1 MTREAV
7 VLSIRLHDETPPRD
21 LCQMRHLMSRIPD
34 GFYPYLQALERADAA
49 AQNPQY
55 LEASMEKLDV
65 ARALYEQVVEEKQC
79 VKLADL
85 AINGRDLMDL
95 GFPKGRMIGEVLQQL
110 LHQVLDY
117 PNMNQKALLLDIAN
131 RLKERMLP

>member
-1 MTREAV
+1 M
-7 VLSIRLHDETPPRD
+7 
-21 LCQMRHLMSRIPD
+21 
-34 GFYPYLQALERADAA
+34 
-49 AQNPQY
+49 
-55 LEASMEKLDV
+55 

-110 LHQVLDY
+110 LQQVLDY
-117 PNMNQKALLLDIAN
+117 PNMNQKGLLLDIAN

>member
-1 MTREAV
+1 M
-7 VLSIRLHDETPPRD
+7 
-21 LCQMRHLMSRIPD
+21 
-34 GFYPYLQALERADAA
+34 G
-49 AQNPQY
+49 
-55 LEASMEKLDV
+55 
-65 ARALYEQVVEEKQC
+65 LYEHVVEEKQC

-85 AINGRDLMDL
+85 AINGRDLIDL

-117 PNMNQKALLLDIAN
+117 PNMNQKAFLLDIAN